1 MSGQSKNHNYIDM
14 TRDLNK
20 KIWNIKYNVL
30 NLPEEIQFNDGHVVR
45 YTYAADGRKLRVE
58 YIESNISIIEQGGI
72 NTGGG
77 SSNGVMGGG
86 TVPFNPPGPLNPPG
100 PIVPPGPTTYLTM
113 DYCGNHVYRN
123 GVMERTM
130 NDYGY
135 QADSTYYYYIKD
147 YQGNVRAVIDQNGV
161 LKEINNYYPYG
172 GLMGAASTGV
182 QPNKYGGKEL
192 DRENGIDW
200 YDFEAR
206 FQDPMS
212 PMFTTQD
219 PLAEQTPGISPYAYC
234 AGNPIQYIDPSGERL
249 IMGIDGTSYEY
260 RMGKDNIYGFYSSD
274 NSLYS
279 GKDEFANAVINSLSS
294 IMKGDAGYYLVKSL
308 VNSKA
313 NIAIQETSSIY
324 NRKTIGGGDN
334 ITVRWKD
341 GPSIGPSYSNGEFSY
356 DSPAFV
362 SLAHE
367 FGHALDIIMGTI
379 DRSEWYSENGKSIS
393 KAEWFASF
401 VENAIRFENSLPIR
415 THYSFAINEDNGLEV
430 PVWKSILKMPSKTYQ
445 KYLPNSFYKM
455 FYPWK

>member
-1 MSGQSKNHNYIDM
+1 
-14 TRDLNK
+14 
-20 KIWNIKYNVL
+20 
-30 NLPEEIQFNDGHVVR
+30 
-45 YTYAADGRKLRVE
+45 
-58 YIESNISIIEQGGI
+58 
-72 NTGGG
+72 
-77 SSNGVMGGG
+77 
-86 TVPFNPPGPLNPPG
+86 
-100 PIVPPGPTTYLTM
+100 
-113 DYCGNHVYRN
+113 
-123 GVMERTM
+123 
-130 NDYGY
+130 
-135 QADSTYYYYIKD
+135 
-147 YQGNVRAVIDQNGV
+147 
-161 LKEINNYYPYG
+161 
-172 GLMGAASTGV
+172 
-182 QPNKYGGKEL
+182 
-192 DRENGIDW
+192 
-200 YDFEAR
+200 
-206 FQDPMS
+206 
-212 PMFTTQD
+212 
-219 PLAEQTPGISPYAYC
+219 
-234 AGNPIQYIDPSGERL
+234 
-249 IMGIDGTSYEY
+249 MGIDGTSYEY
-260 RMGKDNIYGFYSSD
+260 RMGEDGIYGFYSSA

-279 GKDEFANAVINSLSS
+279 GEDEFANAVINSLSS
-294 IMKGDAGYYLVKSL
+294 IMKGDAGYDLVKSL

-313 NIAIQETSSIY
+313 NVAIQETSTIY

-430 PVWKSILKMPSKTYQ
+430 PVWKSILKMPSMTYQ

>member
-161 LKEINNYYPYG
+161 LKV
-172 GLMGAASTGV
+172 T
-182 QPNKYGGKEL
+182 
-192 DRENGIDW
+192 
-200 YDFEAR
+200 
-206 FQDPMS
+206 
-212 PMFTTQD
+212 
-219 PLAEQTPGISPYAYC
+219 
-234 AGNPIQYIDPSGERL
+234 
-249 IMGIDGTSYEY
+249 
-260 RMGKDNIYGFYSSD
+260 
-274 NSLYS
+274 
-279 GKDEFANAVINSLSS
+279 
-294 IMKGDAGYYLVKSL
+294 
-308 VNSKA
+308 
-313 NIAIQETSSIY
+313 
-324 NRKTIGGGDN
+324 
-334 ITVRWKD
+334 
-341 GPSIGPSYSNGEFSY
+341 
-356 DSPAFV
+356 
-362 SLAHE
+362 
-367 FGHALDIIMGTI
+367 
-379 DRSEWYSENGKSIS
+379 
-393 KAEWFASF
+393 
-401 VENAIRFENSLPIR
+401 
-415 THYSFAINEDNGLEV
+415 
-430 PVWKSILKMPSKTYQ
+430 
-445 KYLPNSFYKM
+445 
-455 FYPWK
+455 